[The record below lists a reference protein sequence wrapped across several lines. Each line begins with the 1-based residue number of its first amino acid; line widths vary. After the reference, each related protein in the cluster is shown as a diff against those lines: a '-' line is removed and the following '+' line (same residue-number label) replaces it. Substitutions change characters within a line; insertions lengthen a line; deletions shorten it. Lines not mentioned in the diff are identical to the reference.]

1 MSWLLLLSLFLPA
14 TSQAELV
21 LSPQKVQ
28 ELTLSQGLQ
37 TQTAIL
43 QQRRAYL
50 SVSQALGVFD
60 LQFIFTPGYEYNKAQ
75 QLSGQANVV
84 DKTFTLGSSLSKRFT
99 TGTALSLDYVD
110 TRQRSVLGQFAA
122 ANRLPTA
129 NLNSLQLSV
138 RQSIFANAFGEADRA
153 AVEIARESVKAAVDS
168 RDESIEETLLNSLTL
183 FWNAYVAERNH
194 RQYKN
199 IQERY
204 GRLIND
210 VRRRKGYALTSPAE
224 LPRLEAELQDY
235 EALERSSWVT
245 YTNAVNALLVAI
257 RVTTTETV
265 SLFIPPEIPEI
276 PALAPVEPETLRS
289 VRIAQTTLK
298 NASRNLDM
306 VESRTR
312 PTIDLVARAR
322 TTGVDPNHESARLEM
337 GDGKYPTYFVGVEL
351 IAPLWSEAF
360 KGQRADARVQK
371 MIAENNA
378 ALALDTTKRVL
389 NEVVLTTQA
398 RYEVVKLATSSV
410 EQREKV
416 VTEIERAYRQGRQP
430 LVEVI
435 RAYNEL
441 TQARFN
447 RASAVGDYNLALASL
462 SAARDELVPR
472 AQDTP
477 SGTSSN

>member
-1 MSWLLLLSLFLPA
+1 MSWLVMLLISA
-14 TSQAELV
+14 STAKADLV

-37 TQTAIL
+37 TQTALL
-43 QQRRAYL
+43 QQQRANL
-50 SVSQALGVFD
+50 AVSQALGVFD
-60 LQFIFTPGYEYNKAQ
+60 LTFIITPGYEYNKAQ

-84 DKTFTLGSSLSKRFT
+84 DKTFTLGSTLAKRFS
-99 TGTALSLDYVD
+99 TGTVLSLDYVD

-129 NLNSLQLSV
+129 NLNSLQLSL
-138 RQSIFANAFGEADRA
+138 RQSIFANAFGSADRA
-153 AVEIARESVKAAVDS
+153 AVEIARETVKAAVDT

-194 RQYKN
+194 RQYKS
-199 IQERY
+199 IRERY
-204 GRLIND
+204 EQLIKD

-224 LPRLEAELQDY
+224 LPRLQAELQSY
-235 EALERSSWVT
+235 EVLERSSWVS

-257 RVTTTETV
+257 RVTTTEPV
-265 SLFIPPEIPEI
+265 SLYVPPEIPEI
-276 PALAPVEPETLRS
+276 PQLGPVDPEKLRS
-289 VRIAQTTLK
+289 VRIARTTLA
-298 NASRNLDM
+298 NANLNLEM

-312 PTIDLVARAR
+312 PTLDIVARAR

-337 GDGKYPTYFVGVEL
+337 GAGTHPTYFVGLEFS
-351 IAPLWSEAF
+351 APLWSETF
-360 KGQRADARVQK
+360 RGQRADARVQK

-378 ALALDTTKRVL
+378 ALALDNTRRVL

-398 RYEVVKLATSSV
+398 RYEIVKLTETTV
-410 EQREKV
+410 EQRERV
-416 VTEIERAYRQGRQP
+416 VTEIERAYKQGREA

-435 RAYNEL
+435 RAYTDL

-447 RASAVGDYNLALASL
+447 RASAIGDYNLALASL
-462 SAARDELVPR
+462 SAARDELVPSK
-472 AQDTP
+472 Q
-477 SGTSSN
+477 GQ